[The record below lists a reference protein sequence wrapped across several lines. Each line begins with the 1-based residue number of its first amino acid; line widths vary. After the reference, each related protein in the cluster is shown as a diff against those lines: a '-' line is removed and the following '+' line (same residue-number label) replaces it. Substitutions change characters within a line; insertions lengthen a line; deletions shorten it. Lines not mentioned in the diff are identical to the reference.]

1 MTRRDNIARMA
12 RDEAR
17 SRRAVLIVTRTAY
30 EATKVI
36 EALEGVLRPR
46 DGQPKL
52 MRGQGLW
59 HVRSDAWGTGRID
72 VRVQGPG
79 VRGMAAHTLLLAEDV
94 SQAGPL
100 DARECTRGMPAPIVA
115 VW

>member
-1 MTRRDNIARMA
+1 MTRHENVARTA

-17 SRRAVLIVTRTAY
+17 SRRRVLIVTRTAY
-30 EATKVI
+30 EATRVM

-46 DGQPKL
+46 DGHPL
-52 MRGQGLW
+52 FMRGQGLW
-59 HVRSDAWGTGRID
+59 HARSEAWGTGRID

-79 VRGMAAHTLLLAEDV
+79 VRGMTTDTLLLADDV
-94 SQAGPL
+94 SQAGRVEARPCTHASVAPL
-100 DARECTRGMPAPIVA
+100 VA